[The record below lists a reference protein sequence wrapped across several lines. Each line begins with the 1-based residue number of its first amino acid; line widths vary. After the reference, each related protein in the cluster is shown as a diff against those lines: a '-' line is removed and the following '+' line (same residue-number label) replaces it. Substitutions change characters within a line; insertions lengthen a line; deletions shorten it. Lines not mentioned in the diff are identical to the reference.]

1 MRSLQYSF
9 LLGLYLSFSIAYA
22 ELGIHEDFVITEC
35 ERIANKLA
43 SIGYH
48 ECIEREL
55 VITSSYSVN
64 GAPILYKEYPPLQ
77 KRKPLGRVLLIGGIH
92 GDEYSSVSVVFKW
105 MKTLDKYHSGLFH
118 WHISPLVNPDGLL
131 QKQSQRMNANAVD
144 LNRNF
149 PMRNWQAA
157 THDYWVNKTKRNPR
171 RYPGKY
177 ALSEPESNW
186 LVLEIERFQPDVIV
200 SVHAPHGIIDYDGP
214 EYGPYKLGRLY
225 LQLIGTYPGSLGN
238 YAGIQKRIPVVT
250 IELPYAGIMPTPS
263 EISHVWIDLV
273 RWLSKNIQ
281 IKPITVAQD
290 QETEP
295 SKKIRHSPSFSIR
308 QY

>member
-1 MRSLQYSF
+1 MRSIQYSF
-9 LLGLYLSFSIAYA
+9 LLGLYLSFSIAFA
-22 ELGIHEDFVITEC
+22 DPGIYEDFVISEC
-35 ERIANKLA
+35 KRISNKLA
-43 SIGYH
+43 SVGYN
-48 ECIEREL
+48 ECIERKLE
-55 VITSSYSVN
+55 ITSSYSVK

-77 KRKPLGRVLLIGGIH
+77 RRKPLGRVLLIGGIH

-118 WHISPLVNPDGLL
+118 WHIAPLVNPDGLL
-131 QKQSQRMNANAVD
+131 QKRSQRMNANDVD

-149 PMRNWQAA
+149 PMRNWDAA

-171 RYPGKY
+171 RFPGQT

-214 EYGPYKLGRLY
+214 EDGPYKLGRLY
-225 LQLIGTYPGSLGN
+225 LHLIGTYPGSLGN

-263 EISHVWIDLV
+263 EISHVWVDLV
-273 RWLSKNIQ
+273 RWLKKNIQ
-281 IKPITVAQD
+281 IKTAAVVQD
-290 QETEP
+290 RATEP